1 MSDVKI
7 EHKETMSRDEA
18 AAWLS
23 LLSKALAADGDVDLQ
38 LGQSEIQVHVPDQL
52 AAEFEVEVEGDAKW
66 PENEISQTFPK
77 GAWDTGDLSYARPLQ
92 LDSPSPHWDGKPR

>member
-23 LLSKALAADGDVDLQ
+23 VLSKALAADGEVDLQ

-52 AAEFEVEVEGDAKW
+52 AAEFEVEVEGD
-66 PENEISQTFPK
+66 EVEIELEFSWSKRTSRARASRRS
-77 GAWDTGDLSYARPLQ
+77 GAAR
-92 LDSPSPHWDGKPR
+92 